1 MSSGYHVTD
10 YASWTNLCEL
20 FFHQARVHKAQPFL
34 WAKRDGR
41 WHPWTWGE
49 VDTAVRDVSRG
60 LRALGVKP
68 GDRIVVVSEN
78 RPEWL
83 IADIAIMACGAITV
97 PCYTTNTESDH
108 RHILTDSD
116 AVGAIVSGPAL
127 AKTLIPAAQKAPACK
142 WLLAMEPLDVKQ
154 SNVLAFHEWET
165 VRGQGRQMPDD
176 VEEAAARI
184 GRDTVCC
191 FIYTSGTG
199 GTPKGVML
207 SHGNLL
213 CNCMGAHDLL
223 VEFGLGDE
231 TFLSFLPL
239 SHSYEHTCGQFF
251 PIAINA
257 QIYYA
262 EGIEQLLSN
271 MAEVR
276 PTFMT
281 AVPRLYESIHQRIR
295 RGLEKQS
302 PFKRKLFAKAEELG
316 RKRYHDPDSLTLGE
330 KLVDLVVD
338 KLVRD
343 KVRGRF
349 GGRLKGMV
357 SGGAALNPDI
367 GIFFTALGLR
377 VLQGYGQTEAAPV
390 VSCNRPNRI
399 KMETVGPPLKGVE
412 VRIAEDGEILV
423 RGELVMKG
431 YWQDEEMTA
440 QVIRDGWLHTGDV
453 GEIDADGFIRITDRK
468 KDIVVLSGGDNVSP
482 ARVEGFLTLQ
492 PEINQAMV
500 VGDKRP
506 HLVGLVVPDH
516 EWSVTW
522 ARTHGKPNDLAQLA
536 EDPDFR
542 KAVQAAIERVNKE
555 VSTLEKVRRF
565 AIAPEAFSVENQM
578 MTPTMKIRR
587 HIIKQA
593 YGPLLD
599 SLYETKSR
607 PAAGT
612 AAAS

>member
-1 MSSGYHVTD
+1 MDHAAD
-10 YASWTNLCEL
+10 YAAWNNLCDL
-20 FFHQARVHKAQPFL
+20 FFHQAQRHAGENFL
-34 WAKRDGR
+34 WAKRDGA
-41 WHPWTWGE
+41 WQPWTWAE
-49 VDTAVRDVSRG
+49 VDAGVREVSRG
-60 LRALGVKP
+60 LRALGVEP
-68 GDRIVVVSEN
+68 GDRVVIVSEN

-83 IADIAIMACGAITV
+83 IADIAIMSCGAITV
-97 PCYTTNTESDH
+97 PAYTTNTESDH
-108 RHILTDSD
+108 RHILTNSG
-116 AVGAIVSGPAL
+116 AVGAIVSGRAL
-127 AKTLIPAAQKAPACK
+127 AKTLMPAAAQSPECK
-142 WLLAMEPLDVKQ
+142 WVVSMEPLDVGQ
-154 SNVLAFHEWET
+154 AAMPAVHDWDT
-165 VRGQGRQMPDD
+165 VRGQGRDLPDD
-176 VEEAAARI
+176 VVDVAART
-184 GRDTVCC
+184 GRDDVCC

-207 SHGNLL
+207 THGNLL

-223 VEFGLGDE
+223 AEFGLGRE
-231 TFLSFLPL
+231 IFLSFLPL

-262 EGIEQLLSN
+262 EGVEQLLSN
-271 MAEVR
+271 LAEVR
-276 PTFMT
+276 PTIMT

-302 PFKRKLFAKAEELG
+302 NIKRTLFAKAEALG
-316 RKRYHDPDSLTLGE
+316 RKKYHEPGSLGLGE
-330 KLVDLVVD
+330 KLVDMAVD
-338 KLVRD
+338 RLVRD
-343 KVRGRF
+343 KVRQRF
-349 GGRLKGMV
+349 GGRLKGMI

-390 VSCNRPNRI
+390 VACNRPSGV

-412 VRIAEDGEILV
+412 VRIGADGEILV

-431 YWQDEEMTA
+431 YWQDEEATA
-440 QVIRDGWLHTGDV
+440 RAIRDGWLHTGDI

-482 ARVEGFLTLQ
+482 ARVEGFLTMQ

-506 HLVGLVVPDH
+506 HLVGLLVPDH
-516 EWSVTW
+516 EWTVTW
-522 ARTHGKPNDLAQLA
+522 AREHKKPHDLAQLA
-536 EDPDFR
+536 EDADFR
-542 KAVQAAIERVNKE
+542 KALQTAVDRVNKQ

-565 AIAPEAFSVENQM
+565 AIAPEAFTVENHM

-587 HIIKQA
+587 HVIKQH
-593 YGPLLD
+593 YGPMLA
-599 SLYETKSR
+599 SLYEAKAR
-607 PAAGT
+607 